1 MFVTDKPFHPNLL
14 LSAYLSERHLHVGR
28 LWLYSQILDL
38 DGNEQ
43 FVRIINILMA
53 CSNLFLLPT
62 FDKSFFT
69 FYGRN
74 LQIFVIS

>member
-1 MFVTDKPFHPNLL
+1 MFVTDKPFQPSLL

-28 LWLYSQILDL
+28 LWLYSQILDV
-38 DGNEQ
+38 DGNEH
-43 FVRIINILMA
+43 FVRIINIFMA

-62 FDKSFFT
+62 FDKSYRT
-69 FYGRN
+69 FYGRD